1 MSNIVKI
8 YNGVAKDVEA
18 IIRLRPW
25 ITDEI
30 TEELKNSGK
39 DSKIVDKIAS
49 GKLNKF
55 INDNTLLNQE
65 WIIEPKKKVKEALKE
80 AAGKDKIE
88 IKKFVR
94 FKVGEGI

>member
-30 TEELKNSGK
+30 TEELKKTGVEVIECKFEWSY
-39 DSKIVDKIAS
+39 DPSTTHFDYIVNAIA
-49 GKLNKF
+49 
-55 INDNTLLNQE
+55 
-65 WIIEPKKKVKEALKE
+65 
-80 AAGKDKIE
+80 
-88 IKKFVR
+88 
-94 FKVGEGI
+94 